1 MKWTNKGHEFD
12 DIGYLLKDKKQVF
25 IYGAGDIG
33 LEIFDLLKALN
44 KWIKWD
50 IYLVDRDEHKQQ
62 IGYKGNRILS
72 PNQFFDINNN
82 SNKDDYFVV
91 IAAMSN
97 GYREIYNNLVNNL
110 GEDVTNFEGSYFLHR
125 YLSIYFIYRYN
136 MVFFES
142 ENMLI
147 SSVCNLNCRDCLN
160 FNPYIKNH
168 YNPTLEQLKQ
178 NIDTFFNAVDLIYR
192 FQITGGEPLLSK
204 NLIPVL
210 KYINDNYSDRIV
222 RLELVTNGTVMPSD
236 ELCEFLSEN
245 NVYLYLDDYRCS
257 VPEKTERYY
266 AVYGKLKKFKVKFH
280 DNYFEKW
287 IRMYIPNENIPNMN
301 KDELKN
307 KFELCNNPW
316 CSLKNGKISSCN
328 YAMYAD
334 TADICK
340 SEACEYYD
348 LNKYNKDS
356 QRELIEFRL
365 GYSEKGYTE
374 FCKQCYTWTDT
385 NTNWCEPAIQMPK
398 EKINEMDK

>member
-147 SSVCNLNCRDCLN
+147 SSVCN
-160 FNPYIKNH
+160 II
-168 YNPTLEQLKQ
+168 LKS
-178 NIDTFFNAVDLIYR
+178 Y
-192 FQITGGEPLLSK
+192 
-204 NLIPVL
+204 
-210 KYINDNYSDRIV
+210 
-222 RLELVTNGTVMPSD
+222 
-236 ELCEFLSEN
+236 
-245 NVYLYLDDYRCS
+245 
-257 VPEKTERYY
+257 
-266 AVYGKLKKFKVKFH
+266 
-280 DNYFEKW
+280 
-287 IRMYIPNENIPNMN
+287 
-301 KDELKN
+301 
-307 KFELCNNPW
+307 
-316 CSLKNGKISSCN
+316 CSLFTISYTLLISSLEVN
-328 YAMYAD
+328 K
-334 TADICK
+334 TNVLPSVILIN
-340 SEACEYYD
+340 SET
-348 LNKYNKDS
+348 L
-356 QRELIEFRL
+356 L
-365 GYSEKGYTE
+365 
-374 FCKQCYTWTDT
+374 
-385 NTNWCEPAIQMPK
+385 AILFK
-398 EKINEMDK
+398 

>member
-1 MKWTNKGHEFD
+1 
-12 DIGYLLKDKKQVF
+12 
-25 IYGAGDIG
+25 
-33 LEIFDLLKALN
+33 
-44 KWIKWD
+44 
-50 IYLVDRDEHKQQ
+50 
-62 IGYKGNRILS
+62 
-72 PNQFFDINNN
+72 
-82 SNKDDYFVV
+82 
-91 IAAMSN
+91 
-97 GYREIYNNLVNNL
+97 
-110 GEDVTNFEGSYFLHR
+110 
-125 YLSIYFIYRYN
+125 
-136 MVFFES
+136 
-142 ENMLI
+142 
-147 SSVCNLNCRDCLN
+147 
-160 FNPYIKNH
+160 
-168 YNPTLEQLKQ
+168 
-178 NIDTFFNAVDLIYR
+178 
-192 FQITGGEPLLSK
+192 
-204 NLIPVL
+204 
-210 KYINDNYSDRIV
+210 
-222 RLELVTNGTVMPSD
+222 MPSD